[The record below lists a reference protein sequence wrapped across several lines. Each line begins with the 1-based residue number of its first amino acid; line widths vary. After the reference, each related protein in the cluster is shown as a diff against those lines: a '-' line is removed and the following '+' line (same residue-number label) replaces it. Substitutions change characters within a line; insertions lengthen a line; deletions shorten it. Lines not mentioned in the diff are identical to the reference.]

1 MQVRHLP
8 QGQCL
13 SPPGLLLSP
22 GWTHSPTTERS
33 PMPCPLLS
41 LCFVPAFPQLVLV
54 FYSGSLA
61 SISSLSPLLH
71 SPCLSLPIISITAA
85 QLLPILIFLPCEQ
98 FIFFL
103 VLHFGNSLK
112 DFFLFCFIFC
122 FFKFCCCFY
131 FWCLNF

>member
-8 QGQCL
+8 RGQCT

-41 LCFVPAFPQLVLV
+41 LCFVPAFPQLALV

-61 SISSLSPLLH
+61 SISSLPPLLH

-85 QLLPILIFLPCEQ
+85 QLLLILIFLPCEQ
-98 FIFFL
+98 FVFFSCPAFWKFPQGFFFYFYFLFFKILLLLLFL
-103 VLHFGNSLK
+103 VS
-112 DFFLFCFIFC
+112 
-122 FFKFCCCFY
+122 
-131 FWCLNF
+131 